1 MNKRIFL
8 STPHMGGAELLYVKN
23 AYDTNWVAPLGPN
36 VDGFESDLSKYLG
49 GEVAVAAL
57 NTGTAAL
64 HLALIILGV
73 RHGDEVICQSLT
85 FAASA
90 NPIMY
95 QGATPIYVDSED
107 ETWNMSPALLE
118 EAILDRKAK
127 KNKLPKAII
136 VVHLFGM
143 PARMEEILAVA
154 QKYEIPVIEDAA
166 EALGSTLKKRK
177 LGTLG
182 DMGVLSFNGNKI
194 ITTSGGGALVSHRED
209 WISRARFLSCQACEK
224 VPYYEHKSV
233 GYNYR
238 MSNVSAGIGRG
249 QMEVLSLRIYQR
261 RKNFYNYKHALSS
274 LPGLRFQEE
283 INTDY
288 FSNRWLTAVYIE
300 PVAGE
305 INCENLR
312 LFLEKSNIEAR
323 RVWKPM
329 HLQPVFA
336 ECPFYGNGVS
346 ESLFNNALCLPS
358 GSNLTDYE
366 VNKVIKRIK
375 TFYDI

>member
-36 VDGFESDLSKYLG
+36 VDGFESDLAKYLG
-49 GEVAVAAL
+49 GEVSVAAL

-73 RHGDEVICQSLT
+73 KWGDEVICQSLT

-90 NPIMY
+90 NPIIY
-95 QGATPIYVDSED
+95 QGATPVFVDSED
-107 ETWNMSPALLE
+107 KTWNMSPQLLE

-127 KNKLPKAII
+127 NKMPKAII

-143 PARMEEILAVA
+143 PSQMDEILQVA
-154 QKYEIPVIEDAA
+154 QKYDIPVIEDAA
-166 EALGSTLKKRK
+166 EALGSTLRKRK

-194 ITTSGGGALVSHRED
+194 ITTSGGGALVSQHED

-224 VPYYEHKSV
+224 VPYYEHKAI

-274 LPGLRFQEE
+274 LPGLKFQEE

-288 FSNRWLTAVYIE
+288 FSNRWLTAVVID
-300 PVAGE
+300 PVADE

-329 HLQPVFA
+329 HLQPVFS

-346 ESLFNNALCLPS
+346 DYLFNNALCLPS

>member
-73 RHGDEVICQSLT
+73 RYGDEVICQSLT

>member
-1 MNKRIFL
+1 
-8 STPHMGGAELLYVKN
+8 MGGAELLYVKN